1 MKRASV
7 PVACVILLLALAGA
21 SSAQRK
27 TAATAKPQAQGP
39 KKTAAS
45 RPKTT
50 AKGAG
55 GEDAQKA
62 ELDEIVKADGAGQ
75 PVLDAAERVERLQA
89 FIKKHPDSAQLLRA
103 EELLTSARAALGDER
118 LRGGDR
124 AAGVELFRAA
134 VAEAP
139 EGMSDKLFAG
149 VVSQLPANL
158 YVLGERDAALELARA
173 VEARVKD
180 SPQRLLAVAS
190 FYLGI
195 EQPDEAARVAQA
207 ALALQPDLAA
217 AHQVLGT
224 AYRYALRLDDA
235 AAELARAVELD
246 PKSVS
251 ARHTLAE
258 LRRATGK
265 PEEALTLYREQL
277 AADPQDAN
285 ARTGLVLALFDAGK
299 REEAER
305 ELQSAL
311 TGEAKDLPLL
321 VGASYWYSA
330 HGEGAR
336 ALELAEK
343 AVGFEQRFG
352 WAWARIAQGR
362 ALLALKRPLEAE
374 VALRAA
380 RRFGNFPTLDYEL
393 AAALTAAGLYDEA
406 ADTLSHSFRVRDGQI
421 ETRLAGRVEARA
433 ADFNE
438 LLAPERRASL
448 SQFASASPASEAKTL
463 KALLAFRQA
472 AQAAGAG
479 GADEKAATEAAREF
493 AEGKDEMSAFRN
505 LYAADRLE
513 RLAAHA
519 AAFEHAEASIAG
531 VESALDAP
539 SAPLAI
545 FADTDDVRAL
555 RQQTIETGAPLRM
568 LNVQRDVLSKVMRGR
583 IEELAGWALYNQGQS
598 AEAVVRLRRA
608 VSVLPE
614 HTQWWSTAEWRL
626 GAALEATGGARDALA
641 AYVRSYLDQPD
652 PTRRT
657 VIEALYKRLNNGS
670 TDGLDKLIGAAG
682 EVASAS
688 APSQLPT
695 TPASAETPAPPEP
708 RPTPAPSP
716 TEAATPS
723 PSPTPEAA
731 PNSSASTNATPSP
744 TPATETA
751 TPTPTPSP
759 APSESPTS
767 ATPTPTP
774 TPSSAPSPSESPS
787 PTPSPTEPATKPD
800 ETKAQTPASLKPE
813 PDKAEPTTP
822 APQPSPAPQATPT
835 PAPTESVTSGPLQ
848 PPQGAPTSLQ
858 PTSEPEPKPE
868 TKAAQKPEQQ
878 SAQSPSGGVCALTI
892 SDPSVEFKS
901 NGGSATVTLRLE
913 NYAGKG
919 APRIT
924 PSTDNWAD
932 IIILAE
938 PHAPADGDALR
949 FTISSVS
956 NKPGTYTVTF
966 TTPCGK
972 QDVTV
977 NVK

>member
-1 MKRASV
+1 M
-7 PVACVILLLALAGA
+7 ILLAALCGA
-21 SSAQRK
+21 SPAQRQ
-27 TAATAKPQAQGP
+27 TAATAKPTAQSP
-39 KKTAAS
+39 KKSAAA
-45 RPKTT
+45 RPKPSP
-50 AKGAG
+50 KGAG
-55 GEDAQKA
+55 GEDAQKS
-62 ELDEIVKADGAGQ
+62 ELDEIVKTDDAGQ
-75 PVLDAAERVERLQA
+75 AVLSAAERVERLQA
-89 FIKKHPDSAQLLRA
+89 FVKAHPNSAQLPRA

-139 EGMSDKLFAG
+139 EAMSDKLFAG

-158 YVLGERDAALELARA
+158 YVLGEREAALDLARA
-173 VEARVKD
+173 VEARAAGNA
-180 SPQRLLAVAS
+180 QRLLAVAS
-190 FYLGI
+190 FYLGV
-195 EQPDEAARVAQA
+195 ERPDEAARVAQS
-207 ALALQPDLAA
+207 ALALQPDLAP
-217 AHQVLGT
+217 AHMVLGT

-235 AAELARAVELD
+235 AAEFERAAELD
-246 PKSVS
+246 PKSAS

-285 ARTGLVLALFDAGK
+285 ARSGLVLALFDAGR

-343 AVGFEQRFG
+343 AVAFESRFG

-374 VALRAA
+374 MALRAA

-393 AAALTAAGLYDEA
+393 AAALASAGLYDEA
-406 ADTLSHSFRVRDGQI
+406 AETLSHSFRVRDGQI

-448 SQFASASPASEAKTL
+448 SQFASASSAAEAKRL

-472 AQAAGAG
+472 TQAADAG
-479 GADEKAATEAAREF
+479 SADDKAAAEAAREF
-493 AEGKDEMSAFRN
+493 AEGGDEMSTFRN

-519 AAFEHAEASIAG
+519 AAFERAEGAIAG
-531 VESALDAP
+531 VESALDVPTAP
-539 SAPLAI
+539 VAI
-545 FADTDDVRAL
+545 FADTNEVRAL

-568 LNVQRDVLSKVMRGR
+568 LNVQRDVLSKVLRGR

-614 HTQWWSTAEWRL
+614 HTLWWQTAEWRL
-626 GAALEATGGARDALA
+626 GAALEATGSARDALA
-641 AYVRSYLDQPD
+641 AYARSYREQPD

-657 VIEALYKRLNNGS
+657 VIEALYKRLNHGS
-670 TDGLDKLIGAAG
+670 TEGLDKLIGTPE
-682 EVASAS
+682 EVASLTPA
-688 APSQLPT
+688 QLPT
-695 TPASAETPAPPEP
+695 TPAETPAPSEPRPTPSPAETPAPAPAANETAKATPTPTTEATTTAPTPSPSPAESSSPAPTSESPSPAPTPAASPSPTPPAPQPASTAAPEP
-708 RPTPAPSP
+708 TSSEATTSEAKPAPTADAKTAAETKPTPEARPTPAPTAEASA
-716 TEAATPS
+716 AAT
-723 PSPTPEAA
+723 
-731 PNSSASTNATPSP
+731 
-744 TPATETA
+744 TPAQAA
-751 TPTPTPSP
+751 TPTPQ
-759 APSESPTS
+759 
-767 ATPTPTP
+767 PTPEQR
-774 TPSSAPSPSESPS
+774 SE
-787 PTPSPTEPATKPD
+787 
-800 ETKAQTPASLKPE
+800 QR
-813 PDKAEPTTP
+813 
-822 APQPSPAPQATPT
+822 QP
-835 PAPTESVTSGPLQ
+835 
-848 PPQGAPTSLQ
+848 
-858 PTSEPEPKPE
+858 
-868 TKAAQKPEQQ
+868 
-878 SAQSPSGGVCALTI
+878 GGVCALNV
-892 SDPSVEFKS
+892 SDPSVEIKS
-901 NGGSATVTLRLE
+901 NGGSVTVTLRLE

-919 APRIT
+919 APRVT
-924 PSTDNWAD
+924 PSTENWAD

-938 PHAPADGDALR
+938 PHAPADGDSMR

-956 NKPGTYTVTF
+956 SKSGSFVVTF
-966 TTPCGK
+966 STPCGK
-972 QDVTV
+972 RDVAV

>member
-1 MKRASV
+1 LHS
-7 PVACVILLLALAGA
+7 
-21 SSAQRK
+21 
-27 TAATAKPQAQGP
+27 
-39 KKTAAS
+39 
-45 RPKTT
+45 
-50 AKGAG
+50 
-55 GEDAQKA
+55 
-62 ELDEIVKADGAGQ
+62 
-75 PVLDAAERVERLQA
+75 AAERVERLQA
-89 FIKKHPDSAQLLRA
+89 FVKDHPNSAQLLRA

-173 VEARVKD
+173 VEARVKG
-180 SPQRLLAVAS
+180 SAQRLLAVAS

-195 EQPDEAARVAQA
+195 EQPDEAARVAQE
-207 ALALQPDLAA
+207 ALALQPDLAS
-217 AHQVLGT
+217 AHMVLGT

-235 AAELARAVELD
+235 ATELARAVELD
-246 PKSVS
+246 PKSAS

-265 PEEALTLYREQL
+265 PEDALALYREQL

-285 ARTGLVLALFDAGK
+285 ARSGLVLALFDAGR

-393 AAALTAAGLYDEA
+393 AAALAASGLYDEA
-406 ADTLSHSFRVRDGQI
+406 AETLSHSFRVSDGQI
-421 ETRLAGRVEARA
+421 ETRLAGRVEAHA
-433 ADFNE
+433 ADFND

-448 SQFASASPASEAKTL
+448 SQFASASTAAEAKTL
-463 KALLAFRQA
+463 KALLVFRQA
-472 AQAAGAG
+472 TQAAGAC
-479 GADEKAATEAAREF
+479 DRKAVAEAARAF
-493 AEGKDEMSAFRN
+493 AEGSDEMSTFRN

-513 RLAAHA
+513 LLADHA
-519 AAFEHAEASIAG
+519 AAFERAEGAIAG
-531 VESALDAP
+531 VESALDTPTAP
-539 SAPLAI
+539 VAI
-545 FADTDDVRAL
+545 FADTDEVRAL
-555 RQQTIETGAPLRM
+555 RQQTVETGTPLRM
-568 LNVQRDVLSKVMRGR
+568 LNVQRDVLSKVLRGR

-614 HTQWWSTAEWRL
+614 HTQWWRTAEWRL

-641 AYVRSYLDQPD
+641 AYARSYREQPD

-670 TDGLDKLIGAAG
+670 TQGLEQLIGTPD
-682 EVASAS
+682 EVASAA
-688 APSQLPT
+688 APSTLPT
-695 TPASAETPAPPEP
+695 TPASAETPAPSEP
-708 RPTPAPSP
+708 RPAPTATPTPSP
-716 TEAATPS
+716 TETLTPS
-723 PSPTPEAA
+723 PTPSPTPEAA
-731 PNSSASTNATPSP
+731 ATAPAPTTATPTPETAAPTPAPTPAESATTTASSTPSP
-744 TPATETA
+744 TP
-751 TPTPTPSP
+751 
-759 APSESPTS
+759 
-767 ATPTPTP
+767 
-774 TPSSAPSPSESPS
+774 APSPSESPS
-787 PTPSPTEPATKPD
+787 TTPTPTATQTPTPTPTTTETPTPTTPESTAATPTPSPLPT
-800 ETKAQTPASLKPE
+800 SS
-813 PDKAEPTTP
+813 TTP
-822 APQPSPAPQATPT
+822 EATPT
-835 PAPTESVTSGPLQ
+835 PEVK
-848 PPQGAPTSLQ
+848 PTSTPEAT
-858 PTSEPEPKPE
+858 PTPTAEASTAATTTARGATASPQASPEQRPEPSR
-868 TKAAQKPEQQ
+868 A
-878 SAQSPSGGVCALTI
+878 GGACALTL
-892 SDPSVEFKS
+892 SDPSVEIKS

-913 NYAGKG
+913 NYTGKG
-919 APRIT
+919 VPRVN
-924 PSTDNWAD
+924 PSTENWAD

-956 NKPGTYTVTF
+956 SKVGSFNVTF
-966 TTPCGK
+966 STPCGK

>member
-1 MKRASV
+1 MKRAFV
-7 PVACVILLLALAGA
+7 PFACLILLVALAGA

-27 TAATAKPQAQGP
+27 TAATAKPEAQGP
-39 KKTAAS
+39 KTAAS
-45 RPKTT
+45 RPRTT

-55 GEDAQKA
+55 GEDAQKS
-62 ELDEIVKADGAGQ
+62 ELEEIVKADGAGQ
-75 PVLDAAERVERLQA
+75 PVLSAAERVERLQA

-103 EELLTSARAALGDER
+103 EELLTSARAALGDEK

-158 YVLGERDAALELARA
+158 YVLGERDAALELAHA
-173 VEARVKD
+173 IEARVKD

-195 EQPDEAARVAQA
+195 EQPDEAARVAQG

-224 AYRYALRLDDA
+224 SYRYALRLDDA
-235 AAELARAVELD
+235 ASELARAVELD

-258 LRRATGK
+258 LKRATGK

-285 ARTGLVLALFDAGK
+285 ARTGLVLALFDTGK

-311 TGEAKDLPLL
+311 TGDAKDLPLL

-343 AVGFEQRFG
+343 AVAFEQRFG
-352 WAWARIAQGR
+352 WAWARIAEGR

-374 VALRAA
+374 MALRAA

-393 AAALTAAGLYDEA
+393 AAALAAAGLYDEA
-406 ADTLSHSFRVRDGQI
+406 ADTLSHSFTIRDGQI

-433 ADFNE
+433 ADFGE

-448 SQFASASPASEAKTL
+448 SQFASASPASEAKML

-472 AQAAGAG
+472 AQSAGAG

-513 RLAAHA
+513 RLSVHA
-519 AAFEHAEASIAG
+519 AAFEHAEGAIAG

-539 SAPLAI
+539 SAPVAI

-568 LNVQRDVLSKVMRGR
+568 LNVQRDVLSKVLRGR

-598 AEAVVRLRRA
+598 AEAVVHLRRS

-614 HTQWWSTAEWRL
+614 HTQWWNTAEWRL

-641 AYVRSYLDQPD
+641 AYVRSYLEQPD

-657 VIEALYKRLNNGS
+657 AIEALYKRLNNGS
-670 TDGLDKLIGAAG
+670 TEGLDKLIGAAG
-682 EVASAS
+682 EVASA
-688 APSQLPT
+688 APPSQLPT
-695 TPASAETPAPPEP
+695 TNASAETPAPPEP
-708 RPTPAPSP
+708 KPTP
-716 TEAATPS
+716 TEAATAP
-723 PSPTPEAA
+723 PSPTIEPT
-731 PNSSASTNATPSP
+731 PNSSASTNATPSN

-751 TPTPTPSP
+751 TPTPSPSP
-759 APSESPTS
+759 APSPSESP
-767 ATPTPTP
+767 
-774 TPSSAPSPSESPS
+774 SSSPS
-787 PTPSPTEPATKPD
+787 PTPSPTETATKSD

-822 APQPSPAPQATPT
+822 APQPTSTPQSTPT

-848 PPQGAPTSLQ
+848 PTQGAPTSLQ
-858 PTSEPEPKPE
+858 STPEPESKPEPK
-868 TKAAQKPEQQ
+868 AAPKPEQQ
-878 SAQSPSGGVCALTI
+878 TAQSPSGGVCALTI
-892 SDPSVEFKS
+892 SDTSVEIKS

-919 APRIT
+919 APRVS

-932 IIILAE
+932 ILILAE
-938 PHAPADGDALR
+938 PHAPTDGDALR

-956 NKPGTYTVTF
+956 NKSGTYTVTF
-966 TTPCGK
+966 NTPCGK
-972 QDVTV
+972 QDVKV

>member
-7 PVACVILLLALAGA
+7 PFACLILLVALAGA

-27 TAATAKPQAQGP
+27 TAATAKPEAQGP
-39 KKTAAS
+39 KTAAS
-45 RPKTT
+45 RPRTT

-55 GEDAQKA
+55 GEDAQKS
-62 ELDEIVKADGAGQ
+62 ELEEIAKADGAGQ

-158 YVLGERDAALELARA
+158 YVLGERDAALELAHA
-173 VEARVKD
+173 IEARVKD

-258 LRRATGK
+258 LKRATGK
-265 PEEALTLYREQL
+265 PEEALALYREQL
-277 AADPQDAN
+277 AADPKDAN
-285 ARTGLVLALFDAGK
+285 ARTGLVLALFDTGK

-343 AVGFEQRFG
+343 AVAFEQRFG
-352 WAWARIAQGR
+352 WAWARIAEGR

-374 VALRAA
+374 MALRAA

-393 AAALTAAGLYDEA
+393 AAALAAAGLYDEA
-406 ADTLSHSFRVRDGQI
+406 ADTLSHSFAIRDGQI

-433 ADFNE
+433 SDFDE

-448 SQFASASPASEAKTL
+448 SQFASASSASEAKTL

-472 AQAAGAG
+472 AQSAGAG

-513 RLAAHA
+513 RLSVHA
-519 AAFEHAEASIAG
+519 AAFEHAEGAIAG

-539 SAPLAI
+539 SAPVAI

-555 RQQTIETGAPLRM
+555 RQQAVETGAPLRM
-568 LNVQRDVLSKVMRGR
+568 LNVQRDVLSKVLRGR

-598 AEAVVRLRRA
+598 AEAVVHLRRS

-614 HTQWWSTAEWRL
+614 HTQWWNTAEWRL

-641 AYVRSYLDQPD
+641 AYVRSYLEQPD

-657 VIEALYKRLNNGS
+657 AIEALYKRLNNGS
-670 TDGLDKLIGAAG
+670 TEGLDKLIGAAG
-682 EVASAS
+682 EVASA
-688 APSQLPT
+688 APPSQLPT
-695 TPASAETPAPPEP
+695 TPASAETPAPSEP
-708 RPTPAPSP
+708 KPTPAPSP

-731 PNSSASTNATPSP
+731 PNSSASTNATPSS
-744 TPATETA
+744 TSASETA
-751 TPTPTPSP
+751 TPTPSPSP

-767 ATPTPTP
+767 ATPTA
-774 TPSSAPSPSESPS
+774 TPSPAPSPSESPT

-813 PDKAEPTTP
+813 PDKAEPTAP
-822 APQPSPAPQATPT
+822 APQPSPTPQSTPT
-835 PAPTESVTSGPLQ
+835 TAPTESVTSGPLQ
-848 PPQGAPTSLQ
+848 PTQGAPASLQ
-858 PTSEPEPKPE
+858 STPEPEPKPE
-868 TKAAQKPEQQ
+868 TKAAH
-878 SAQSPSGGVCALTI
+878 SPSGGVCALTI

-913 NYAGKG
+913 SYAGKG
-919 APRIT
+919 APRVT

-972 QDVTV
+972 QDVKV
-977 NVK
+977 NVKP